1 MNKHPLKKIYDSR
14 IFWAVISLLASLSIW
29 IYVTSADSDDFRKV
43 FRNVRVELVGED
55 SLESSRNLMVTD
67 VSTSSVTV
75 EITGPRRIVSA
86 MNAEDLVA
94 HIDVSKLTQS
104 SYTQMTYDIVYP
116 NRVDSRDLTVERK
129 YPDYVNFNVSMLTS
143 KSVPVRGGFEGT
155 PAEGFTAEAP
165 IFEPS
170 TITVTGPEAYLKHVD
185 HAWVT
190 FGKDMEIEST
200 YSVDTNFTLMDA
212 NGEPCSTE
220 YLTNSQETIQ
230 ATLPILMIKEVK
242 IDVDLIEGAGAS
254 SANTKITID
263 PATITLAGDSA
274 ILGGLNRIVLATIDL
289 TDFAST
295 FSESYTIPF
304 DNELRNLTGLS
315 TANVSLEVVGL
326 ETRTYQVRNISYI
339 NASEDSTVEIITE
352 SLDVRLRGTSEQLDQ
367 VKDEN
372 IRAVA
377 DLTDFKDST
386 GAYMPAVKIYVD
398 GFTDVGAIGDSEY
411 AISVEIRKA

>member
-116 NRVDSRDLTVERK
+116 SRVDSRDLTVERK
-129 YPDYVNFNVSMLTS
+129 YPEYVNFNVSMLTS

-220 YLTNSQETIQ
+220 YLTNSQETIR

>member
-94 HIDVSKLTQS
+94 HIDVSKLTQP

>member
-1 MNKHPLKKIYDSR
+1 MNKHPLKKIYNSR

-94 HIDVSKLTQS
+94 HIDVSKLTQP